1 MKHDPEREASCRR
14 IAFQLASQLHPER
27 EMALMTISYLWELVG
42 WSSGELGAP
51 KRLTTMPIK
60 TTE

>member
-42 WSSGELGAP
+42 W
-51 KRLTTMPIK
+51 
-60 TTE
+60 